1 MLTKGIIISSIQND
15 KYRYLIRIPSFE
27 TSKNSAED
35 LYWEASVCAPI
46 GLKTAYKSN
55 DIVWV
60 GFEDNKMGN
69 PVIIGGL
76 ACEKTDASETKTNVE
91 CDSLT
96 VNKIANLPK
105 SLNLGD
111 LNYED
116 ILSLAREVYKISS
129 IIDNNVEFEM
139 TKQLVEGESTT
150 KKSGILIINY
160 FEDKLSF
167 WTIKQN
173 KYTLI
178 GKIS

>member
-1 MLTKGIIISSIQND
+1 MLTKGIIISSVQND
-15 KYRYLIRIPSFE
+15 RYRYLIRIPSFE
-27 TSKNSAED
+27 TSKNQVED
-35 LYWEASVCAPI
+35 LYWEASVCAPA
-46 GLKTAYKSN
+46 GLKTAYKN
-55 DIVWV
+55 GDIVWV
-60 GFEDNKMGN
+60 GFEDNKMGS
-69 PVIIGGL
+69 PVIIGSL
-76 ACEKTDASETKTNVE
+76 SCEKTDTSETKTNIE

-96 VNKIANLPK
+96 TNKIASLPK
-105 SLNLGD
+105 SLTLGD

-116 ILSLAREVYKISS
+116 VLSLVREVYKISS

-139 TKQLVEGESTT
+139 TKQLVEGENTT
-150 KKSGILIINY
+150 KKAGVLIINY